1 MDVDVTI
8 VGAGPAGL
16 FAAMELVENSGLKT
30 LVIDMGRDVEDRVC
44 PATAYKSCT
53 KCSPC
58 SIMCGVGGAGTLS
71 SGLLNL
77 RVDIG
82 GNLTEF
88 VDDQTA
94 HKLIKYVD
102 NIFLQNGAPAKTY
115 NPKHEEVEEL
125 KRKAAAVGVNFL
137 SIPQRHIGT
146 DNAPRVI
153 ENIKNHLVKKNCKFL
168 LKEKVSRIEGTNVVL
183 QKGTTISSEYIIL
196 APGRSGANWLAQE
209 AQRLEI
215 PTEYQPIDI
224 GVRVEVPAVV
234 MAPIIKINRDPKFHI
249 YTDTYDD
256 FVRTFCVNAR
266 GFVVQEM
273 YDGFIGVNGHA
284 MTDKLSSN
292 TNFAFLVRVGLT
304 KPLEDTTAYGRMIAM
319 QATTLGGG
327 KPILQ
332 RLGDLK
338 SGRRS
343 TWDRLQRGNVKPTL
357 LNVTPGDV
365 SMGLP
370 HRIVTDLV
378 EGLDKLNNVIPGVSS
393 NSTLLYAPEV
403 KFSANRIKTNHN
415 LETPIENLFV
425 AGDGAGLSRG
435 LVTAAATGII
445 AAWGILQKNG
455 ITVPLLGKKI
465 TPKIVH

>member
-1 MDVDVTI
+1 VFSLDVDVAI
-8 VGAGPAGL
+8 IGAGPAGL
-16 FAAMELVENSGLKT
+16 FAAMELVENSDLKT
-30 LVIDMGRDVEDRVC
+30 LVIDMGRDVEDRIC

-82 GNLTEF
+82 GNLIEF

-102 NIFLQNGAPAKTY
+102 DIFL
-115 NPKHEEVEEL
+115 EL

-153 ENIKNHLVKKNCKFL
+153 ENIKKHLMKKNCEFL
-168 LKEKVSRIEGTNVVL
+168 LKEKVSRIDANCVVL
-183 QKGTTISSEYIIL
+183 ENGTTIPSKYIIL

-209 AQRLEI
+209 AQRLKI
-215 PTEYQPIDI
+215 PSDYQPIDI

-284 MTDKLSSN
+284 MTDKLSANS
-292 TNFAFLVRVGLT
+292 NFAFLVRVGLT

-327 KPILQ
+327 KPIIQ

-338 SGRRS
+338 AGRRS

-370 HRIVTDLV
+370 HRIVTELV
-378 EGLDKLNNVIPGVSS
+378 EGLDKLDNVIPGVSS

-403 KFSANRIKTNHN
+403 KFSANRIKTDQN

-445 AAWGILQKNG
+445 VAWGILRKNG
-455 ITVPLLGKKI
+455 ITAPLLDK
-465 TPKIVH
+465 TVNS